1 MDQVRPPPFSTADFR
16 VRVAAQAEAHAGDD
30 YGDHRFNPGHPRLTQ
45 LKALRDAAVLIPVV
59 DHGRDATV
67 LLTKRAEKLRSHSG
81 QVAFPGGTID
91 PTDATPEAAALR
103 ETFEEIG
110 LGQDRIEIIGRMPD
124 YVAGSGYRIAPV
136 LDRIEIIGR
145 MPDYVAGSGYRI
157 APVLAIVEPGFTLS
171 LNSDE
176 VDAAFEVPLSFLMDP
191 ANHTRDSRMWN
202 DLEWFFYDM
211 PYGGQRIWGVTAGI
225 IRTLYE
231 RLYA

>member
-136 LDRIEIIGR
+136 L
-145 MPDYVAGSGYRI
+145 
-157 APVLAIVEPGFTLS
+157 AIVEPGFTLS

-202 DLEWFFYDM
+202 DLEWFFYDV

>member
-1 MDQVRPPPFSTADFR
+1 MMDQVRPPPFSTADFR
-16 VRVAAQAEAHAGDD
+16 ARVAAQAEAHAGDD

-136 LDRIEIIGR
+136 L
-145 MPDYVAGSGYRI
+145 
-157 APVLAIVEPGFTLS
+157 AIVEPGFTLS

>member
-136 LDRIEIIGR
+136 L
-145 MPDYVAGSGYRI
+145 
-157 APVLAIVEPGFTLS
+157 AIVEPGFTLS